1 MKKLLSIIIC
11 GILLACLVMPTLAYS
26 SERTAE
32 LVVDEV
38 QVFSEEE
45 LLLLREKA
53 YALSQKYDCDIVIY
67 TATNY
72 PKETENDS
80 LDYLMYANKYGSGEE
95 DSAMMF
101 VYFEAEQRV
110 ALMTNGFG
118 YDVYLS
124 YGLDYFLDDP
134 IVKFNEDLW
143 YEGFDLFLDK
153 ADAAFASILN
163 REEAPS
169 EYTGEKTAD
178 FVVDEANILT
188 EEERD
193 KLNEKA
199 EAISSRFN
207 SDVVL
212 YTVRQYEGAS
222 VEEGAEIVYEKNNYG
237 AGNDRSVIMLLLSFA
252 ERDYDIM
259 AHGYANLVFTDYGKE
274 RLSESFKPHFKND
287 NWYKGFDAYLT
298 RVEEYFEYEQ
308 KGTPVDV
315 KSDPY
320 DVMST
325 KDYLITIAVAL
336 IPALIIV
343 LIMKAMM
350 KSAVAQDM
358 ADAYIPPVGLNLTRR
373 TDRYL
378 RKSVSRTYSPQKK
391 DSGGSGGGTSVS
403 SGGFSHSSGKF

>member
-11 GILLACLVMPTLAYS
+11 GILLTCLIIPAFAYS

-45 LLLLREKA
+45 LLLLRDKA

-67 TATNY
+67 TAPKY

-80 LDYLMYANKYGSGEE
+80 LDYLLYENNYGSGEE

-110 ALMTNGFG
+110 ALMTNGLG
-118 YDVYLS
+118 YDVFLS

-163 REEAPS
+163 REEVPS

-178 FVVDEANILT
+178 FVVDEASILT
-188 EEERD
+188 EEERAM
-193 KLNEKA
+193 LNEKA
-199 EAISSRFN
+199 EAISNRFN
-207 SDVVL
+207 SDVVI
-212 YTVRQYEGAS
+212 YTVWQYEGAN
-222 VEEGAEIVYEKNNYG
+222 VEEGAEIIYEENNYG
-237 AGNDRSVIMLLLSFA
+237 AGDDRSVIMLLLSFA

-274 RLSESFKPHFKND
+274 VLADSFKPYFKDD
-287 NWYKGFDAYLT
+287 NWYEGFDAYLT

-320 DVMST
+320 DVMSG

-343 LIMKAMM
+343 FIMKALM

-358 ADAYIPPVGLNLTRR
+358 ADAYIPPGGLNLTRK

-391 DSGGSGGGTSVS
+391 DSGGSGGTSVN